1 MTNANESS
9 ASLFAWMPFY
19 SELATKLLAFKN
31 NRKTLLSR
39 LQAVFDGLP
48 NLDFPAFDGAP
59 DDIDPFTV
67 FAFVNRG
74 LSRKNATL
82 ICAGFKR
89 AFGLESEVPEL
100 FRGLPRMDNR
110 NVYFFRSRGHR
121 GDDDVAKL
129 WQAFEAALTLANDDT
144 EAHRRTFAEAFDAA
158 LALPGIKWNL
168 TTGLFWIRPSF
179 YLSLDGINRW
189 AIDKCSF
196 LGEAPSKRLH
206 ACKDTPPDGTT
217 YLSLR
222 DEAVKAIKASGT
234 YTGIPDF
241 SYQSWVKAQEV
252 NEQNKRLKKLPD
264 DEAQHSA
271 KRYWLVAP
279 GYYGEYWDQ
288 FQAENIV
295 AIGWKDIGNPLQ
307 YKTRKEIH
315 EKLKEVYPS
324 GREPS
329 NNSHAIWQFTHEIKP
344 GDVIYIKGGRN
355 LLYGRGIVTSDFIYS
370 PENAEMPNLR
380 RVSWTSVK
388 KRETDWNL
396 PVKTLTAYEAGSE
409 MAGRFEGLFEDEDAP
424 PEESAGYAKE
434 DFLREVF
441 MDEERVD
448 RLLGLLEHKRNIILQ
463 GPPGVGKTF
472 LARRLARLAM
482 GEHDDSR
489 IEFVQF
495 HQSYAYEDFVMGLR
509 PTAQGGFE
517 LRTGAF
523 YDFCRKAAGDPDRT
537 YYFIIDE
544 INRGNLSKIFG
555 ELFMLIEGDKRGQSV
570 RLLYSDE
577 HFSVPA
583 NLRLIGLMNTAD
595 RSLAMLDYALRR
607 RFAFFELAPAFENER
622 FEAVLKEQGTPA
634 LEKLVTVIGKLNS
647 EITSDESLGRGF
659 AIGHSCLFD
668 NYGSLVADERLA
680 DIVEFELVPLI
691 EEYWF
696 DNPEQIRH
704 WEDELRKALA

>member
-1 MTNANESS
+1 MTNANETS
-9 ASLFAWMPFY
+9 APLFAWMPFY

-48 NLDFPAFDGAP
+48 NLDFPALDGTP

-82 ICAGFKR
+82 TCAGFKR

-110 NVYFFRSRGHR
+110 NVYFFRSREHR
-121 GDDDVAKL
+121 GDDDVDKL

-144 EAHRRTFAEAFDAA
+144 KAHRRTFAEAFDAA

-196 LGEAPSKRLH
+196 LGKAPSKRLH

-234 YTGIPDF
+234 YTSIADF
-241 SYQSWVKAQEV
+241 SYRAWVRAQEV
-252 NEQNKRLKKLPD
+252 NEQKKRPN
-264 DEAQHSA
+264 DEPRHSA

-279 GYYGEYWDQ
+279 GYDGENWDQ

-324 GREPS
+324 GHEPS

-344 GDVIYIKGGRN
+344 GDIIYVKGGRN
-355 LLYGRGIVTSDFIYS
+355 LLYGRGIVDSDFIYC

-380 RVSWTSVK
+380 RVSWTSVQ

-396 PVKTLTAYEAGSE
+396 PVKTLTAYAAGSE
-409 MAGRFEGLFEDEDAP
+409 MANRFEGLFEAEDAP
-424 PEESAGYAKE
+424 PKKTDGYAKE

-472 LARRLARLAM
+472 LAKRLARLAI

-523 YDFCRKAAGDPDRT
+523 YDFCRKAAGDPERT

-607 RFAFFELAPAFENER
+607 RFAFFELTPAFENER

-634 LEKLVTVIGKLNS
+634 LEKLVTAIGKLNS

-668 NYGSLVADERLA
+668 NDGSLVADERLA

-696 DNPEQIRH
+696 DNPEQIKH
-704 WEDELRKALA
+704 WEDELKKALA